1 MDTITGEVTLKL
13 SVTDALALH
22 EVLTELINTRQE
34 RLHSLVS
41 IALHRDEF
49 ETLKVAQQV
58 IENAI
63 NLLQE
68 EV

>member
-13 SVTDALALH
+13 SITDALALH
-22 EVLTELINTRQE
+22 EVLTELINTRQAA
-34 RLHSLVS
+34 LHTVAS
-41 IALHRDEF
+41 ISLHRDEF
-49 ETLKVAQQV
+49 ETVKVAQRV
-58 IENAI
+58 LENAI

>member
-1 MDTITGEVTLKL
+1 MPPSSHDVTIKL

-34 RLHSLVS
+34 RLHSRVS
-41 IALHRDEF
+41 IALHQDEF
-49 ETLKVAQQV
+49 ETVKVAQRV
-58 IENAI
+58 LENAI